1 MVTVPAQTFQMGH
14 SSPSKHGELSSQSVS
29 TGEFLIDRV
38 AVSNHEWRRFARASK
53 YKTDSEKFGWS
64 FVLEYSATERAKAE
78 SNQTVKDAE
87 HWLAVQGA
95 YWRVPNGPGFKGE
108 SSSIKDYLDYPA
120 IHISYNDAAEYC
132 KWAGKRLPSEV
143 EWEVAAR
150 GGLEGAKFPWGNT
163 MPYSS
168 SLVRSQV
175 DHSMRNG
182 KP

>member
-120 IHISYNDAAEYC
+120 IHISYNDAGEYC
-132 KWAGKRLPSEV
+132 KWAGKICL
-143 EWEVAAR
+143 
-150 GGLEGAKFPWGNT
+150 
-163 MPYSS
+163 YI
-168 SLVRSQV
+168 
-175 DHSMRNG
+175 
-182 KP
+182 